1 MAARRSGRGRLSSI
15 NLLPDYADAVIA
27 EAMAAL
33 ADDKLTQTEILD
45 RMNLEL
51 LALDPPVEP
60 VSRSAFN
67 RHSIRFSAQAR
78 RLREARETAAALA
91 ERLEDM
97 PEGDIGLML
106 GETIKAVLNDVLMD
120 GMISGE
126 TPSITD
132 LKAAA
137 ETVQRLASARK
148 ADHDTADRARRA
160 VMAKAAEAID
170 MGVTDGRIDADA
182 ARRAREIMGFA

>member
-1 MAARRSGRGRLSSI
+1 MAARRGRGRLSSI
-15 NLLPDYADAVIA
+15 NLLPDHADAVVA

-45 RMNLEL
+45 RLNIKL

-60 VSRSAFN
+60 ISRSAFS

-106 GETIKAVLNDVLMD
+106 GETIKAVLNDVLLD
-120 GMISGE
+120 SLVSGE
-126 TPSITD
+126 TPSLAD
-132 LKAAA
+132 LKTAA

-160 VMAKAAEAID
+160 VMAKAAEAVD
-170 MGVTDGRIDADA
+170 MAVTDGRIDADA